1 MKEQWEIDPTVVLRR
16 AVSGML
22 PKNNLRKV
30 RSRERQM
37 MNADS
42 NAHSPSLSLS
52 LSLN

>member
-1 MKEQWEIDPTVVLRR
+1 
-16 AVSGML
+16 ML

-42 NAHSPSLSLS
+42 NAYLSIS